1 MQRDV
6 IRTITP
12 GTTFDDNI
20 LDNKAS
26 SYLVSIYPQKDY
38 FGLAVCDITTADFRA
53 TEIMGVTEL
62 KSELKRLRPKECIL
76 SVENSTDEK
85 LKTIIKEVDGIQI
98 YTFENFDSP
107 YKTLTGHFKTK
118 TLEGFGLEKL
128 PFAIQAAGTL
138 LAYLKDTQQS
148 EMNYLRK
155 IKIYRTNE
163 SMLLDDA
170 TIRNLE
176 LFFTSH
182 DHSFE
187 GSLNWVLD
195 KTNTAMGG
203 RMLKDWILHPL
214 IKKEEISG
222 RLSAVKEFKEN
233 LILSEDIKKILNEIS
248 DIERI
253 LARLGCIGGNARDL
267 VALKKSIETVP
278 MMKERL
284 GNISNGLLN
293 SACDDLII
301 LDEMVG
307 MINRSVNDEPPIS
320 LRDGNLIKSG
330 YNEQLD
336 ELRSISFEGKDYIK
350 SLQEREI
357 KRTGISSMK
366 IKYNR
371 VFGYYIEV
379 SKTNLASVPDDYI
392 RKQTLVNAERYI
404 TPELKE
410 YEEKVLGAE
419 EKIVEIEYELFL
431 EIKNKVLEFTAE
443 IQQNARIIA
452 NIDCYLSMAIVAA
465 ANNYCE
471 PEISE
476 NGEILV
482 DNCRHPVIEKMSTS
496 GAFIPNDISLN
507 NNESLIKL
515 ITGPNMAGKSTYLR
529 QTALV
534 VLMAHLG
541 SYVPADKA
549 KICLVDRIF
558 TRVGAS
564 DNLIKGQS
572 TFMVEMQEAANILNN
587 ATARSL
593 IILDEVG
600 RGTSTYDGVS
610 IAWAITEYIHDKI
623 KAKTLFATH
632 YHELISVAESLKK
645 IKNYSVAVSEVDG
658 GVVFLYKIVEG
669 GVDRSYGIE
678 VAKLAG
684 LPTDVIRKSQQ
695 ILKHLEDKVDEQ
707 GIKRRAGNYKLKFNE
722 DQMPLFQPEIKD
734 HPALRDIKGL
744 DLNNMTPLQ
753 AMQKLNDL
761 KQSVG

>member
-1 MQRDV
+1 
-6 IRTITP
+6 
-12 GTTFDDNI
+12 
-20 LDNKAS
+20 
-26 SYLVSIYPQKDY
+26 
-38 FGLAVCDITTADFRA
+38 
-53 TEIMGVTEL
+53 
-62 KSELKRLRPKECIL
+62 
-76 SVENSTDEK
+76 
-85 LKTIIKEVDGIQI
+85 
-98 YTFENFDSP
+98 
-107 YKTLTGHFKTK
+107 
-118 TLEGFGLEKL
+118 
-128 PFAIQAAGTL
+128 
-138 LAYLKDTQQS
+138 
-148 EMNYLRK
+148 
-155 IKIYRTNE
+155 
-163 SMLLDDA
+163 
-170 TIRNLE
+170 
-176 LFFTSH
+176 
-182 DHSFE
+182 
-187 GSLNWVLD
+187 
-195 KTNTAMGG
+195 
-203 RMLKDWILHPL
+203 
-214 IKKEEISG
+214 
-222 RLSAVKEFKEN
+222 
-233 LILSEDIKKILNEIS
+233 
-248 DIERI
+248 
-253 LARLGCIGGNARDL
+253 
-267 VALKKSIETVP
+267 SIETVP